1 MATATR
7 NTSGT
12 DTDTSKAL
20 TSFGASFATVSTAN
34 SSSASS
40 SSSSFSSTTSF
51 ADEASHADT
60 ATRRVSFQTAFF
72 ADSSSSL
79 SLDDIVEADDEADH
93 TRKHHTKEDLQAG
106 SSSLPLASLNE
117 ASADAEEDT
126 LGEEQRQAKRRTPFL
141 LKPRKKELHHFVIAA
156 EMEAE
161 LDDSDSDDDDEF
173 DDDNDEVFGRQS

>member
-20 TSFGASFATVSTAN
+20 TSFGVSFATVSTAN

-40 SSSSFSSTTSF
+40 SSSSRTTSF

-79 SLDDIVEADDEADH
+79 SLDDIAEADDEADH
-93 TRKHHTKEDLQAG
+93 SPRTHHTKEDLQAG
-106 SSSLPLASLNE
+106 SSSLPPASLNE
-117 ASADAEEDT
+117 ASADAEEDA

-141 LKPRKKELHHFVIAA
+141 KPRKKELHYFVIAA

-161 LDDSDSDDDDEF
+161 LDDSDSDSDDDF
-173 DDDNDEVFGRQS
+173 DDDSDKVFGR